1 MTGVDRQGTP
11 PSGGSDVA
19 TAAEQHVELSDT
31 DATQAA
37 EKKDGA
43 PASPEG
49 NDPEADGKD
58 RSRRNRWTVSAVI
71 AVVLVAVGMA
81 VWAFL
86 GADHFKSIKTSEGI
100 ELLQADTVTR
110 VEMTEGSQR
119 VRLWLSE
126 ATQTMAPDGRRQ
138 DAGKLV
144 QFSYVRPQAEEV
156 AELVRRAEPELGY
169 DSRVPQSSALG
180 SMLML
185 FVPMVI
191 IFGAFL
197 YLLPRIQSGAGGFGK
212 LRDRSRFE
220 GDKPDITFV
229 DVAGEDEA
237 VAELREITEFLTNP
251 ERFHALGAKIPR
263 GVLLYG
269 PPGTGKTLLARAV
282 AGEAGVPFYSISAS
296 EFVEMYV
303 GVGASRVRKLFEQA
317 KQHAPAIVFVDEI
330 DAVGR
335 GRGIGT
341 GGGSDER
348 EQTLNQLLVEL
359 DGFDSR
365 TNVILVAA
373 TNRPDVLDS
382 ALLRPGR
389 FDRQIAVDAPDL
401 RGREAI
407 LQVHAKGK
415 PLSELV
421 DLRSIA
427 RRTPGFTGADLENA
441 LNEAALLAARQGR
454 HLIEIDDID
463 EAIDRVVAGPQRQSR
478 VMNAED
484 KRMTAYH
491 EGGHALVAAALNHT
505 DPVTKVTILPRGR
518 ALGYTMVMPTEDRYS
533 VSRNELLDQMAYAL
547 GGRVAEEVVFGDPS
561 TGAANDIQKA
571 TDVARKMVTE
581 YGMSAV
587 IGAVRLVADDAD
599 PMGHGGFTGAGNRHS
614 DTITAQVDREVRQLI
629 DAAHDEAWRIV
640 VENRDVLEALA
651 NCLLEK
657 ETVLQPELDEM
668 FARVRKAPVRV
679 TWLSSPRRDLTNVVD
694 VGGDGLTGTGGDEI
708 PDVSATVEP
717 GTSTDEAILNV
728 RVELSDQEET
738 RS

>member
-1 MTGVDRQGTP
+1 MTEVHREGAPSELGRSGAIPTEPRTDVEAEGTP
-11 PSGGSDVA
+11 EAGQRV
-19 TAAEQHVELSDT
+19 
-31 DATQAA
+31 
-37 EKKDGA
+37 GA
-43 PASPEG
+43 PPSAPDA
-49 NDPEADGKD
+49 DPENVASKERTG
-58 RSRRNRWTVSAVI
+58 RNRWTIVAVI
-71 AVVLVAVGMA
+71 AVVLVAVAMA
-81 VWAFL
+81 LWAFL
-86 GADHFKSIKTSEGI
+86 GADHFKAIKTSEGI
-100 ELLQADTVTR
+100 ELLQGTTVTR

-126 ATQTMAPDGRRQ
+126 STRTVDPDGRERGV
-138 DAGKLV
+138 GKLV

-156 AELVRRAEPELGY
+156 AELVREAEPDLGY

-185 FVPMVI
+185 FIPMVI

-197 YLLPRIQSGAGGFGK
+197 YLLPKIQSGAGGLGK

-220 GDKPDITFV
+220 GDKPDITFA

-237 VAELREITEFLTNP
+237 VAELQEITEFLTNP

-407 LQVHAKGK
+407 LRVHARGK
-415 PLSELV
+415 PLAQTV
-421 DLRSIA
+421 DLTSIA

-454 HLIEIDDID
+454 SIIETDDVD

-491 EGGHALVAAALNHT
+491 EGGHALVAAALHHT

-571 TDVARKMVTE
+571 TDVARKMITE
-581 YGMSAV
+581 YGMSSV

-599 PMGHGGFTGAGNRHS
+599 PLGQGGFTGAGNRHS
-614 DTITAQVDREVRQLI
+614 DVVTAQVDREVRELI

-640 VENRDVLEALA
+640 VRNRDVLEALA
-651 NCLLEK
+651 GCLLEK
-657 ETVLQPELDEM
+657 ETVLQSELDGIFES
-668 FARVRKAPVRV
+668 VRKAPVRKV
-679 TWLSSPRRDLTNVVD
+679 WLSSSRRDLSSVPHAVEAF
-694 VGGDGLTGTGGDEI
+694 DGAAPGAADGAAEAVTGAA
-708 PDVSATVEP
+708 P
-717 GTSTDEAILNV
+717 N
-728 RVELSDQEET
+728 DQEDN
-738 RS
+738 RP